1 MRPASNRLGGAHR
14 ERPFGL
20 SVGTVLIAIA
30 VVLAWRGRATQAE
43 VLGSA
48 GGILVVCAWLRP
60 SLLKRPSDAWWAL
73 AMVLGWVNAR
83 VLLSL
88 AFFLVLTPIGLL
100 WRLTG
105 KDPLTRRRAAWPG
118 WSPYPARYRDRRH
131 FERMF

>member
-1 MRPASNRLGGAHR
+1 MSASKRPGGANR
-14 ERPFGL
+14 ERGFGL
-20 SVGTVLIAIA
+20 SVGTVLLVIAL
-30 VVLAWRGRATQAE
+30 VLAWRGRVTRAE
-43 VLGSA
+43 ILGGVGA
-48 GGILVVCAWLRP
+48 ILVVLGYWRP
-60 SLLKRPSDAWWAL
+60 SLLTKPSDAWWRL

-88 AFFLVLTPIGLL
+88 AFYLLLTPVGLV
-100 WRLTG
+100 WKVTG